1 MKLAEYDPNY
11 IYADNDD
18 ENQKMEADEVGV
30 VTLTMTTKMPN
41 KMMMIRVGKLEEVL
55 IV

>member
-1 MKLAEYDPNY
+1 MIQTISTLIMMMKIRKWRLM
-11 IYADNDD
+11 
-18 ENQKMEADEVGV
+18 KVGA
-30 VTLTMTTKMPN
+30 VTLMMTIKMPN